1 MRRFLRHSLM
11 MGALIAPGVVF
22 GQAAPQPEAPVATPA
37 PESTATPGE
46 IPELPPVVVSATR
59 TERSLADL
67 PVSAT
72 VISREDIMNSPG
84 RSIEENLRALA
95 GVELPFDN
103 SAMIFPLQPSIAI
116 REGVGDTATRAL
128 VLLDGIPIN
137 GGFFGNVFWNRVPK
151 EVVERVEVVR
161 GASSSLYG
169 SYALGGVDN
178 IVTRVPTDRSAV
190 LDASYGQQ
198 NTVSSNVWLSEVP
211 ASKKA
216 ALGFNGNF
224 YQTDGFFRHDDRP
237 PVEDK
242 QSAQLYNLQ
251 ARGDLAFTPAVKGF
265 LRAGYNHQEL
275 DGPFLFEKADT
286 AIVDVSTGLDI
297 DAGQVGNVVLR
308 GFYANENFH
317 VDNVSVPE
325 PTLSFVSNTHHT
337 TSNDYGL
344 SGQWS
349 KGFGWL
355 GTRVTAGVDFRQIRG
370 EDDQDIFNTPAV
382 LFGQRLEAV
391 VVVLGLTSWPWI
403 ARVARAQ
410 TLSLRSREFV
420 DAARALGA
428 STPRILLRQILP
440 HALPAT
446 VVVASLN
453 AAGIIVLE
461 AGLSFL
467 GLGDPSRMS
476 WGYLANNAQKF
487 LRIAW
492 WMAAFPGAAIALA
505 VLGLNLL
512 GAVID
517 LLDPGR
523 R

>member
-1 MRRFLRHSLM
+1 
-11 MGALIAPGVVF
+11 
-22 GQAAPQPEAPVATPA
+22 
-37 PESTATPGE
+37 
-46 IPELPPVVVSATR
+46 
-59 TERSLADL
+59 
-67 PVSAT
+67 
-72 VISREDIMNSPG
+72 
-84 RSIEENLRALA
+84 
-95 GVELPFDN
+95 
-103 SAMIFPLQPSIAI
+103 
-116 REGVGDTATRAL
+116 
-128 VLLDGIPIN
+128 
-137 GGFFGNVFWNRVPK
+137 
-151 EVVERVEVVR
+151 
-161 GASSSLYG
+161 
-169 SYALGGVDN
+169 
-178 IVTRVPTDRSAV
+178 
-190 LDASYGQQ
+190 
-198 NTVSSNVWLSEVP
+198 
-211 ASKKA
+211 
-216 ALGFNGNF
+216 
-224 YQTDGFFRHDDRP
+224 
-237 PVEDK
+237 
-242 QSAQLYNLQ
+242 
-251 ARGDLAFTPAVKGF
+251 
-265 LRAGYNHQEL
+265 
-275 DGPFLFEKADT
+275 
-286 AIVDVSTGLDI
+286 
-297 DAGQVGNVVLR
+297 
-308 GFYANENFH
+308 
-317 VDNVSVPE
+317 
-325 PTLSFVSNTHHT
+325 
-337 TSNDYGL
+337 
-344 SGQWS
+344 
-349 KGFGWL
+349 
-355 GTRVTAGVDFRQIRG
+355 VTAGVDFRQIRG

-517 LLDPGR
+517 VLDPGR